1 MKKRMLL
8 STAIVLMV
16 ISLTAPDAPAAP
28 VIRING
34 YQPAHTVEILTL
46 DDWSSLG
53 IYDQGDV
60 FYTFCMEWNEYFRPG
75 RTYYADIS
83 TAAVRGSESIDDPL
97 DERTAYLYTNYING
111 EYDGVSEQNI
121 QEAIWFIED
130 EAGGVENSLV
140 TEANKAVADCKWSGF
155 GGVRVLNL
163 WRNYDPQTNTYSGW
177 AQDQLV
183 TVSVTPAPSAI
194 MLSTIG
200 LLTVRWLRRRKML

>member
-83 TAAVRGSESIDDPL
+83 TAAVRGSESI
-97 DERTAYLYTNYING
+97 
-111 EYDGVSEQNI
+111 
-121 QEAIWFIED
+121 WFIED

-177 AQDQLV
+177 ARCPRPESVEKLRPPDQHLLRLGTRPV
-183 TVSVTPAPSAI
+183 GNRQRYPGSERHYAVHNRSFDCQVVAP
-194 MLSTIG
+194 
-200 LLTVRWLRRRKML
+200 